1 MARNSKESTDKTQ
14 PQENTAAAVQGG
26 AEQNARIVAKRRLE
40 RAEQLHEQA
49 LKREKKRS
57 RRIAIDEHKLEAREA
72 DLISNATLAKRR
84 ALKYDY
90 GFSDPGIRLH
100 VIRNW
105 MYLDEFFYRLVTEI
119 EGIIRSYKEA
129 RKQGEELRRL
139 VGEQLNEL
147 ETYALTKLESVTE
160 QFTKHGLKVKDKAE
174 HIISK
179 PIVFGFELTS
189 PMTNRW
195 LKAMSKLDAAAEL
208 EFVLSFE
215 GVLPSE
221 IVVQDT
227 DAMINRANQ
236 FTHYITNNARAFYRL
251 SNRLRDE
258 RQAQQAQQILR
269 EKEIAEQGQ
278 GSGAKSA
285 DAPQSAAPAKSRRR
299 RNSGANSQPQQPN
312 EQNSQKGSENTK
324 PDAAK

>member
-1 MARNSKESTDKTQ
+1 MAKNSRESGDKTQ

-129 RKQGEELRRL
+129 RKEGEELRRL
-139 VGEQLNEL
+139 VGEQLNDL
-147 ETYALTKLESVTE
+147 ETYALAKLESVTE
-160 QFTKHGLKVKDKAE
+160 QFTKHGLKVKDKEE
-174 HIISK
+174 HLISK

-227 DAMINRANQ
+227 NAMINRANG
-236 FTHYITNNARAFYRL
+236 FAHYITNNARAFYRL

-278 GSGAKSA
+278 GAA
-285 DAPQSAAPAKSRRR
+285 APAEEKQSAAPARPRRR
-299 RNSGANSQPQQPN
+299 RTSGANSQPQQAT
-312 EQNSQKGSENTK
+312 EQNTENTK
-324 PDAAK
+324 PEENK